1 MSDIRARKIANVAEF
16 IPEQEIDGPE
26 SGDLLVLSWGGTFGS
41 CRTAV
46 RQAQEDG
53 KSVTHA
59 HLRYLNP
66 FPRNLETIIRNF
78 KKVLIPEL
86 NLGQLSLMIRSK
98 YLVDAVSYN
107 KIQGKPF
114 KVVEVLNKIN
124 DVLKS

>member
-1 MSDIRARKIANVAEF
+1 
-16 IPEQEIDGPE
+16 
-26 SGDLLVLSWGGTFGS
+26 VLSWGGTFGS

-66 FPRNLETIIRNF
+66 FPRNLESVIRSYKN
-78 KKVLIPEL
+78 VLIPEL
-86 NLGQLSLMIRSK
+86 NLGQLSLIIRSK
-98 YLVDAVSYN
+98 YLVDAISYN

-124 DVLKS
+124 DVLNG